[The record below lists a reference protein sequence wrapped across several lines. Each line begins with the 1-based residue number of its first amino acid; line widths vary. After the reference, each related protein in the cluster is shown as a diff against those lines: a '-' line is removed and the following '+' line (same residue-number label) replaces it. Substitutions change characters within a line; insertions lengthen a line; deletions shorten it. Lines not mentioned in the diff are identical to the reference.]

1 MRTALRRYLLDV
13 HTLLRD
19 EQRDRG
25 EAPGVALELDLEFLA
40 QARSLYVERRVKR
53 GPYGGTY
60 YSGLSPETDLFV
72 YDGPQFFH
80 IEAKD
85 TSTSIA
91 RSVPTEFWARAL
103 DLHLARSYNTPA
115 EWAKDHYPILVAA
128 YDTNDSLRAA
138 CFRWG
143 ICLVEPCLVPL
154 PLLVGSFEDVE
165 ECLRHALCTREDVNW
180 ACGPMNRRFPRGDN
194 GIVLHPGRFRTD
206 STIDAILRFQRIAS
220 RAFRGSYIEM
230 SLSA

>member
-13 HTLLRD
+13 HLLLRN

-25 EAPGVALELDLEFLA
+25 ATPGAALELDMEFLA

-72 YDGPQFFH
+72 YDGPQFLH

-103 DLHLARSYNTPA
+103 DLHLARSYNTPP
-115 EWAKDHYPILVAA
+115 ELTKDHYPILVAA
-128 YDTNDSLRAA
+128 YDANDSLRAA
-138 CFRWG
+138 CLRWG

-154 PLLVGSFEDVE
+154 PVLVGSLEEIE
-165 ECLRHALCTREDVNW
+165 ECLRHALCTKEDVDW
-180 ACGPMNRRFPRGDN
+180 TCGPMNRRFPRRDS
-194 GIVLHPGRFRTD
+194 GIVFHPGRFRTN

-220 RAFRGSYIEM
+220 RAFRGSDIEM
-230 SLSA
+230 LRSA